1 MALRIELKP
10 RERFI
15 LGGAVIRN
23 GDGRSEWILE
33 NNVPILRGKNILS
46 LEEADTPCKRVYF
59 LIQLMYVEGGN
70 LEEHQ
75 DAYWALVRDIA
86 RAAPSLLGLM
96 DAISDRIVGGRFYEA
111 LKLTRKLIDEE
122 ERLIQYADTASGLPE
137 HP

>member
-23 GDGRSEWILE
+23 GDARSELILE

-46 LEEADTPCKRVYF
+46 LEEADTPCKRIYF

-70 LEEHQ
+70 LAEHQ
-75 DAYWALVRDIA
+75 DSYWTLVRDIVG
-86 RAAPSLLGLM
+86 AAPSMLGLI
-96 DAISDRIVGGRFYEA
+96 DAINEQLVGGHYYEA
-111 LKLTRKLIDEE
+111 LKLTRKLINEE
-122 ERLIQYADTASGLPE
+122 ERLFQHADSGAGLPE

>member
-122 ERLIQYADTASGLPE
+122 EMLIQYADTASGLPE
-137 HP
+137 HS

>member
-15 LGGAVIRN
+15 LGGAVLQN
-23 GDGRSEWILE
+23 GDARSELILE

-46 LEEADTPCKRVYF
+46 LEEADTPCKRIYF

-70 LEEHQ
+70 LAGHQ
-75 DAYWALVRDIA
+75 DTYWALVRDIVG
-86 RAAPSLLGLM
+86 AAPSMLGLI
-96 DAISDRIVGGRFYEA
+96 DAINEQLVGGHYYEA
-111 LKLTRKLIDEE
+111 LKLTRKLINEE
-122 ERLIQYADTASGLPE
+122 ERLIQHADPGAGLPE

>member
-15 LGGAVIRN
+15 LGGAVIQN
-23 GDGRSEWILE
+23 GDSRSEWVLE
-33 NNVPILRGKNILS
+33 NNVPILRGKNIMS

-70 LEEHQ
+70 LEGHQ
-75 DAYWALVRDIA
+75 ETYWALVRDLV
-86 RAAPSLLGLM
+86 RAAPSLLDLI
-96 DAISDRIVGGRFYEA
+96 DTINEHIVGGRYYEA
-111 LKLTRKLIDEE
+111 LKLTRKLINEE
-122 ERLIQYADTASGLPE
+122 KRIIQHADSGSGLSE